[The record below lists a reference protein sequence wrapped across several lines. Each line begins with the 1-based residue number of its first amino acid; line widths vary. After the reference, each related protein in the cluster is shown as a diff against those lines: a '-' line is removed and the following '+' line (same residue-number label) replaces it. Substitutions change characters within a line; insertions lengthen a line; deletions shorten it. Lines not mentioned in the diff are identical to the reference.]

1 MDAILKPHGT
11 ATILLFSAQ
20 FDSELPAIGKLK
32 RLLGTEHIK
41 IYKSN
46 GYHSQVIRRIEELVN
61 HMRNFGNSGS
71 RSYLIST
78 HVIILPLGHYEKVF
92 TGIAYSAQLVGGFNL
107 TTAALDELE
116 EIVKRHWEIDRIAET
131 AKEIRQKLERSQ
143 EAADRVG
150 INDPS
155 LQAAIDQ
162 HDANF
167 DPDYGQTIL
176 QEYQRQQRSWY
187 ERYMWRDR
195 REAENDDSRPTDQN
209 GDSEPLAA

>member
-1 MDAILKPHGT
+1 
-11 ATILLFSAQ
+11 
-20 FDSELPAIGKLK
+20 
-32 RLLGTEHIK
+32 
-41 IYKSN
+41 
-46 GYHSQVIRRIEELVN
+46 
-61 HMRNFGNSGS
+61 
-71 RSYLIST
+71 
-78 HVIILPLGHYEKVF
+78 
-92 TGIAYSAQLVGGFNL
+92 L